1 MLHTLSHSLNQINV
15 YHFMGMI
22 SDSDI
27 VLLWQDGVTAGIKH
41 TQLSVLLDKNYI
53 IYALDNDV
61 LARGLTDLMDNRIQI
76 INMETCVKLT
86 AENAPQVAW

>member
-1 MLHTLSHSLNQINV
+1 MLHTLSHSLNQIDV
-15 YHFMGMI
+15 HHFTAMI
-22 SDSDI
+22 SDSDV

-41 TQLSVLLDKNYI
+41 TQLSALLDKKHM

-76 INMETCVKLT
+76 IDMEMCIKLT
-86 AENAPQVAW
+86 AENAPQIAW